1 MTHPRLA
8 QNGHGNKG
16 TYSRFI
22 PAVPAAKAKSGADL
36 FNEGAP
42 LSACETKNQVDEW
55 LAAEAAEIA
64 AYLAEEAA
72 KTANREAFVAQV
84 RSSNRTLQVS
94 ESKVKRDLDLARSL
108 AYLDACQME
117 GMPASAACAVFC

>member
-22 PAVPAAKAKSGADL
+22 PATPKAKSGADL

-42 LSACETKNQVDEW
+42 LSACLTDNQVSEW
-55 LAAEAAEIA
+55 KAAESAAIE
-64 AYLAEEAA
+64 AYLAEEAERI
-72 KTANREAFVAQV
+72 NLR
-84 RSSNRTLQVS
+84 
-94 ESKVKRDLDLARSL
+94 RSL
-108 AYLDACQME
+108 AYLDCCRLE
-117 GMPASAACAVFC
+117 GVPAARACAVLC